1 MKIKTTPFYLF
12 FIASF
17 VTIMGVILKSDLL
30 LLITKPIIIPSIYF
44 YYISCVRKPNLLFV
58 LFLVSNFIGDSVVML
73 RLDNFLFTMV
83 PYFISYLLIIK
94 LVIENISVIEIN
106 YKAVGYCTIIFAF
119 LVYILSLLIDLQSE
133 NRQTLVVPIIIY
145 GILLAF
151 LAIFSVYN
159 YLTFK
164 TISGLYLLFAC
175 ACALLSDVFFLL
187 YNLHFHIPVLN
198 LINSITQ
205 LLSYFFFA
213 KYMIHRKERAIG
225 K

>member
-1 MKIKTTPFYLF
+1 MKIKTTAFYLF
-12 FIASF
+12 FLASF
-17 VTIMGVILKSDLL
+17 VTLIGVILKSDLL
-30 LLITKPIIIPSIYF
+30 LLVTKPIIIPSIFF
-44 YYISCVRKPNLLFV
+44 YYVSSVRKPNLLFI
-58 LFLVSNFIGDSVVML
+58 LFLVFNFIGDSVVML
-73 RLDNFLFTMV
+73 RLDNFILTMV
-83 PYFISYLLIIK
+83 PYFITYLLILS
-94 LVIENISVIEIN
+94 LVIQNISIIEIN
-106 YKAVGYCTIIFAF
+106 FKAVGYCAVIFAF
-119 LVYILSLLIDLQSE
+119 LVYILGLLIDLPNE
-133 NRQTLVVPIIIY
+133 NRKTLALPIVIY

-164 TISGLYLLFAC
+164 TISGLYLLIAC

-213 KYMIHRKERAIG
+213 KYVIHRKELAFG